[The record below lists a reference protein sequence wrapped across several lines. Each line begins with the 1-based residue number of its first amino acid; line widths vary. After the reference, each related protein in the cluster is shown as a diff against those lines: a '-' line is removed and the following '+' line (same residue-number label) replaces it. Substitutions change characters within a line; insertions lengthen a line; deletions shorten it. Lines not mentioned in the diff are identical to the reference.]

1 MRYLGLFILFSVL
14 TLTLE
19 SQLTAVPILADADES
34 ERLLRARLVRQAA
47 VSFQKTMDQL
57 EFSTYSTALHRIRF
71 VQQTLVRTVNPDS
84 GQEGCVASRIQFL
97 DELLR
102 EAWQHGTNSPLTDL
116 DLRRIRETRTE
127 LLEIHSQIINSR

>member
-19 SQLTAVPILADADES
+19 SQLTAVPTLADADES

-71 VQQTLVRTVNPDS
+71 VQQR
-84 GQEGCVASRIQFL
+84 ASFR
-97 DELLR
+97 
-102 EAWQHGTNSPLTDL
+102 NSC
-116 DLRRIRETRTE
+116 
-127 LLEIHSQIINSR
+127 N